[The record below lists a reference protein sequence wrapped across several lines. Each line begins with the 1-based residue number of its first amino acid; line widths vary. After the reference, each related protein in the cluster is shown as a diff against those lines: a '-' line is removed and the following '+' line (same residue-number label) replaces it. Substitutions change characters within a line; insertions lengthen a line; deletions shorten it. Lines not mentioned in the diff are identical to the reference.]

1 MAFTSLLL
9 DTSTGSVTSGM
20 GSYISDLSKTIG
32 VDLFEEDIDNVV
44 FRTNEFLC
52 SADFIGSDGPF
63 WYILQMSMALGALF
77 SIIVAGSMSY
87 KMLVKG
93 EPIDVVKI
101 MKVLGISL
109 VMCFWYPS
117 STNNNGSILDALAFI
132 PNCIGSYTHDLYE
145 AEAVQVS
152 EKYNEL
158 MPLIQKRDSMYHK
171 IAPTQKV
178 AKEIILSEIVQ
189 DASMQIEDIE
199 QKQEGEQLAQEAAD
213 RSIFAGLII
222 GLDKIVM
229 FLALVIYRIGW
240 WSTIFC
246 QQILL
251 GMLTI
256 FGPIQWA
263 FSVLPK
269 WEGAWAKW
277 ITRYLTVHFYGAMLY
292 FVGYFYNLTH
302 SVSVR
307 LYSNIQHLQQ
317 TCTKIAI
324 KKSNEGGARAYWQVE
339 IENIDVFLFRLPSH
353 LSLVW
358 SCFLSNFCP
367 RISSDFGL
375 IIWHEVAM
383 FDIFSNRR

>member
-1 MAFTSLLL
+1 M
-9 DTSTGSVTSGM
+9 
-20 GSYISDLSKTIG
+20 
-32 VDLFEEDIDNVV
+32 DLFEEDIDNVV

-52 SADFIGSDGPF
+52 NADFIGSDGPF

-145 AEAVQVS
+145 AEAIHVS

-269 WEGAWAKW
+269 WEGVWAKW

-292 FVGYFYNLTH
+292 FVGFYVLLLFDIVISVQVENLTVITAGKGEITGYIQNAFMTCGYLLVA
-302 SVSVR
+302 SIVSLKCLNLVPD
-307 LYSNIQHLQQ
+307 LAAWMIP
-317 TCTKIAI
+317 
-324 KKSNEGGARAYWQVE
+324 EGDTAFSTRNFGEGVAASAKQ
-339 IENIDVFLFRLPSH
+339 SAM
-353 LSLVW
+353 SLM
-358 SCFLSNFCP
+358 P
-367 RISSDFGL
+367 K
-375 IIWHEVAM
+375 
-383 FDIFSNRR
+383 

>member
-1 MAFTSLLL
+1 MAFTSLFL

-20 GSYISDLSKTIG
+20 GSYITDLSKTIG

-44 FRTNEFLC
+44 FRTNEFQC

-189 DASMQIEDIE
+189 DASMQVEDIE

-292 FVGYFYNLTH
+292 FVGYFYNLTR
-302 SVSVR
+302 SISDRLLLYVS
-307 LYSNIQHLQQ
+307 HPQQ

-324 KKSNEGGARAYWQVE
+324 KKSNEGAVRAYWQVG
-339 IENIDVFLFRLPSH
+339 IEKMNVFLFRLSSH

-367 RISSDFGL
+367 RISSCFGL
-375 IIWHEVAM
+375 IIWHKAVM

>member
-1 MAFTSLLL
+1 MAFTSLFL

-292 FVGYFYNLTH
+292 FVGYFYNLTR
-302 SVSVR
+302 SISDR
-307 LYSNIQHLQQ
+307 LYLYISHVQQ
-317 TCTKIAI
+317 TCTKITI
-324 KKSNEGGARAYWQVE
+324 KKSNEGGARAFWQVG
-339 IENIDVFLFRLPSH
+339 IEKMNVFLLRLSSY

-375 IIWHEVAM
+375 VIWHEVAM

>member
-1 MAFTSLLL
+1 M
-9 DTSTGSVTSGM
+9 
-20 GSYISDLSKTIG
+20 
-32 VDLFEEDIDNVV
+32 DLFEEDIDNVV

-292 FVGYFYNLTH
+292 FVGLENRVTICKSIPIFNRNLVT
-302 SVSVR
+302 
-307 LYSNIQHLQQ
+307 
-317 TCTKIAI
+317 
-324 KKSNEGGARAYWQVE
+324 
-339 IENIDVFLFRLPSH
+339 
-353 LSLVW
+353 
-358 SCFLSNFCP
+358 
-367 RISSDFGL
+367 
-375 IIWHEVAM
+375 
-383 FDIFSNRR
+383 

>member
-324 KKSNEGGARAYWQVE
+324 KKSNEGGARAYWQVG
-339 IENIDVFLFRLPSH
+339 IEKMNVFLFRLSSH

-375 IIWHEVAM
+375 VIWHEVAM

>member
-1 MAFTSLLL
+1 MAFTSLFL

-189 DASMQIEDIE
+189 DASMQIEDIG

-240 WSTIFC
+240 WSTISASRFSWVC
-246 QQILL
+246 SQFLVLSNGLSPCCPSGKVHGLSGLPVTSRCISMVPCFTLLAFTSSFSLILL
-251 GMLTI
+251 
-256 FGPIQWA
+256 
-263 FSVLPK
+263 SVYRWRTSLLSRQEK
-269 WEGAWAKW
+269 EK
-277 ITRYLTVHFYGAMLY
+277 
-292 FVGYFYNLTH
+292 
-302 SVSVR
+302 
-307 LYSNIQHLQQ
+307 LQDIS
-317 TCTKIAI
+317 KM
-324 KKSNEGGARAYWQVE
+324 
-339 IENIDVFLFRLPSH
+339 PS
-353 LSLVW
+353 
-358 SCFLSNFCP
+358 
-367 RISSDFGL
+367 
-375 IIWHEVAM
+375 
-383 FDIFSNRR
+383 

>member
-1 MAFTSLLL
+1 MAFTSLFL

-145 AEAVQVS
+145 AEAIQVS

-292 FVGYFYNLTH
+292 FVGYFYNL
-302 SVSVR
+302 SRSISDS
-307 LYSNIQHLQQ
+307 LYLYISHPQQ
-317 TCTKIAI
+317 TCTKMAI
-324 KKSNEGGARAYWQVE
+324 KKSNEGGARAYWQVG
-339 IENIDVFLFRLPSH
+339 IENIDVFLLRLPSH

-358 SCFLSNFCP
+358 SCFLSNFCH

-375 IIWHEVAM
+375 FIWHEVAM